1 MSSGAPSRRGPL
13 QGSRPWATGLARP
26 GCSLPPP
33 RRLAPGATA
42 GAQCACQWAVL
53 VSLRAW
59 WVHWRSLHCTALQY
73 VAAGTM
79 GCSGRAVRVHACV
92 RACVCVCVCV
102 CAWACAWAVLC
113 VCVCCL
119 GLEGTSA
126 GLQSTPG
133 TQDWVRGVSASAEGV
148 KGAAP

>member
-1 MSSGAPSRRGPL
+1 MRVSVG
-13 QGSRPWATGLARP
+13 
-26 GCSLPPP
+26 
-33 RRLAPGATA
+33 
-42 GAQCACQWAVL
+42 CACVAACL
-53 VSLRAW
+53 VGALEVTA
-59 WVHWRSLHCTALQY
+59 LHCTAVCGCWNHGLQ
-73 VAAGTM
+73 
-79 GCSGRAVRVHACV
+79 RARSARARMRACV
-92 RACVCVCVCV
+92 RVCLCVCVHGRVHG
-102 CAWACAWAVLC
+102 LFC